1 MRWQHDADHGRVWTS
16 TDLPASGKSG
26 GVRGFTLKVKRPNL
40 YLVKSRLSSKGQ
52 VTVPVAVRD
61 QLGLTPGTAVE
72 FVVREGEA
80 VLRKRAAADPV
91 ERVYGRLKLQRDV
104 DGLVDEMRGPRPEPV
119 RPKRSRRKRR

>member
-1 MRWQHDADHGRVWTS
+1 
-16 TDLPASGKSG
+16 
-26 GVRGFTLKVKRPNL
+26 LKVKHPNL

-52 VTVPVAVRD
+52 VTVPAAVRD

-72 FVVREGEA
+72 FIVREGEA

-91 ERVYGRLKLQRDV
+91 ARVYGRLTLQRDV
-104 DGLVDEMRGPRPEPV
+104 DVLVDEMRGPRPQPV

>member
-1 MRWQHDADHGRVWTS
+1 M
-16 TDLPASGKSG
+16 
-26 GVRGFTLKVKRPNL
+26 KVKRLNL

-72 FVVREGEA
+72 FFVREGEA
-80 VLRKRAAADPV
+80 VLRKRAAEDPV
-91 ERVYGRLKLQRDV
+91 QRVYGRLKLQREV

>member
-1 MRWQHDADHGRVWTS
+1 M
-16 TDLPASGKSG
+16 
-26 GVRGFTLKVKRPNL
+26 
-40 YLVKSRLSSKGQ
+40 KSRLSSKGQ
-52 VTVPVAVRD
+52 VTVPAAVRD

-91 ERVYGRLKLQRDV
+91 QQVYGRLKLQRDV